1 MKQVLEVIKFGLVGI
16 LNTGITMVVY
26 NILIF
31 FGVNY
36 IVANAIGYV
45 AGVANSYIWNKN
57 WVFNAKD
64 KKDNSLIFKFIVV
77 NVISFA
83 VNSGVLILCENYITK
98 NKTIAQLPA
107 IIMGM
112 AVNYILNKIW
122 TFKK

>member
-1 MKQVLEVIKFGLVGI
+1 MLEVIKFGLVGI

-36 IVANAIGYV
+36 ILANAIGYV

-83 VNSGVLILCENYITK
+83 VNSGILILCENYITK

-112 AVNYILNKIW
+112 GVNYILNKIW

>member
-1 MKQVLEVIKFGLVGI
+1 MLEVIKFGLVGI

-26 NILIF
+26 NILILL
-31 FGVNY
+31 GVNY
-36 IVANAIGYV
+36 ILANAIGYV

-57 WVFNAKD
+57 WVFKAKD

-83 VNSGVLILCENYITK
+83 VNSGVLILCETYITK

-112 AVNYILNKIW
+112 GVNYILNKIW

>member
-1 MKQVLEVIKFGLVGI
+1 MLEVIKFGLVGI